1 MEHCLTMLDI
11 DHAGIDLLAG
21 TWGRGAPYEQLARL
35 RREMPVHWHEEPGD
49 GPAGAPP
56 GSGFWAVTKHADI
69 RAISQDYELFSSELG
84 GALLKDPTEDELIN
98 MRLTILGMD
107 PPRHS
112 RYRKLVSRGFTA
124 RMVAKLVAEIERRA
138 AAVVDEVCER
148 GDLEF
153 VTDVA
158 AKVPVQIICEMMGLE
173 KELWPQFIE
182 LSDAIMGSPDDPDYT
197 GGADRALIA
206 SAELYML
213 CDAAAADRRKN
224 PRDDLM
230 TALVN
235 AEIDGVRLT
244 DMELNLF
251 YVTLVVAGNETTRN
265 IISHAMLALMN
276 NPQEA
281 QRLRDDPGLWTTG
294 VEEMLRWGHPIHN
307 LRRTATRDT
316 TLRDVPIRA
325 GDKLVLYYASGNRDE
340 AVFRHPDRFDVGR
353 SPNDHLT
360 FGGGGVHYCLG
371 ANLARAEARA
381 MMQQLVHRMPDIH
394 LAGPVERLHSDFVH
408 GIKRMPVTFAPSAP
422 RRRD

>member
-1 MEHCLTMLDI
+1 MRLGD
-11 DHAGIDLLAG
+11 IDLLAG
-21 TWGRGAPYEQLARL
+21 TWGRGVPHDQFARL
-35 RREMPVHWHEEPGD
+35 RRDAPVYWHAEPGD
-49 GPAGAPP
+49 GRGGPQGR
-56 GSGFWAVTKHADI
+56 GFWAITKHADI
-69 RAISQDYELFSSELG
+69 RSISHDYQLFSSELG
-84 GALLKDPTEDELIN
+84 GALLKDAGEDELVN

-107 PPRHS
+107 PPRHN

-124 RMVAKLVAEIERRA
+124 RMVQKLVDEIERRA
-138 AAVVDEVCER
+138 VLVVDDICER
-148 GDLEF
+148 GEVDF
-153 VTDVA
+153 VSDIA
-158 AKVPVQIICEMMGLE
+158 AQVPVQIICEMMGLD
-173 KELWPQFIE
+173 KELWPRFIE

-197 GGADRALIA
+197 GGEDGPLLA

-213 CDAAAADRRKN
+213 CDATAADRRKN

-235 AEIDGVRLT
+235 AEIDGERLS

-265 IISHAMLALMN
+265 VISHAMLALID
-276 NPQEA
+276 NPGEA
-281 QRLRDDPGLWTTG
+281 QRLREDPSLWDTG

-316 TLRDVPIRA
+316 ALRGVHIRA
-325 GDKLVLYYASGNRDE
+325 GDKLVLYYASGNHDE
-340 AVFRHPDRFDVGR
+340 EVFDEPGRFDVSR
-353 SPNDHLT
+353 TPNDHLT

-381 MMQQLVHRMPDIH
+381 MMRQLVERLPDIE

-408 GIKRMPVTFAPSAP
+408 GIKRMPVAFTPTAP
-422 RRRD
+422 RRPS